1 MVPLCMAVL
10 LTLGG
15 FGLFDPPTHH
25 ADNACIH
32 DVQSIQGP
40 ENAVNGVFPIMIASQ
55 AAEAGHEVS
64 IFLAGNAVSLM
75 KTEIVDN
82 MSAIGIGKLSDH
94 IKVLKDKGVTIHLS
108 AGSCK
113 ARGIT
118 EDDIKDKNGVLSGPP
133 GLLKLV
139 EEAEKV
145 LSY

>member
-1 MVPLCMAVL
+1 MKL
-10 LTLGG
+10 LV
-15 FGLFDPPTHH
+15 H
-25 ADNACIH
+25 
-32 DVQSIQGP
+32 SIQGP
-40 ENAVNGVFPIMIASQ
+40 ENSVNAVFPIAIASM

-82 MSAIGIGKLSDH
+82 MSAIGVGKLSDC
-94 IKVLKDKGVTIHLS
+94 IKIVKDKGIKIHLS
-108 AGSCK
+108 TGNCK

-118 EDDIKDKNGVLSGPP
+118 EDDVKDKNGVMSGPP
-133 GLLKLV
+133 GLLKLT

>member
-1 MVPLCMAVL
+1 MKL
-10 LTLGG
+10 LV
-15 FGLFDPPTHH
+15 H
-25 ADNACIH
+25 
-32 DVQSIQGP
+32 SIQGP
-40 ENAVNGVFPIMIASQ
+40 ENSVNAVFPIAIASM
-55 AAEAGHEVS
+55 AAEAGHEVN

-82 MSAIGIGKLSDH
+82 MSAIGVGKLSDY
-94 IKVLKDKGVTIHLS
+94 IKVIKDKGIKIHLS
-108 AGSCK
+108 TGNCK

-118 EDDIKDKNGVLSGPP
+118 EDDVKDKNGVMSGPP

>member
-1 MVPLCMAVL
+1 MK
-10 LTLGG
+10 
-15 FGLFDPPTHH
+15 LF
-25 ADNACIH
+25 
-32 DVQSIQGP
+32 VQSIQGP
-40 ENAVNGVFPIMIASQ
+40 ENAVNSVYPIMSASQ
-55 AAEAGHEVS
+55 TTEAGHEVS
-64 IFLAGNAVSLM
+64 IFLAGNAVSIM
-75 KTEIVDN
+75 KAEIVDN

-94 IKVLKDKGVTIHLS
+94 RKDVKEKGVTSHLS

>member
-1 MVPLCMAVL
+1 MLIASGSAPFHQQNIVKLSP
-10 LTLGG
+10 
-15 FGLFDPPTHH
+15 
-25 ADNACIH
+25 
-32 DVQSIQGP
+32 
-40 ENAVNGVFPIMIASQ
+40 GVFPIMIASQ

-82 MSAIGIGKLSDH
+82 MSAIGVGKLSDF
-94 IKVLKDKGVTIHLS
+94 IKIVKDKGIKIHLS
-108 AGSCK
+108 TGNCK

-118 EDDIKDKNGVLSGPP
+118 EDDVIDKNGVMSGPP
-133 GLLKLV
+133 GLLKLT